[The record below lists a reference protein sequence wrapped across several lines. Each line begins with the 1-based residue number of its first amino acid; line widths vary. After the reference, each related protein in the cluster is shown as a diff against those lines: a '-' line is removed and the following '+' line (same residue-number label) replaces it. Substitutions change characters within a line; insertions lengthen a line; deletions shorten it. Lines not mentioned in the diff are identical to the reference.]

1 MTKEFVR
8 YLRMCVDFH
17 HENDESFKITDSAN
31 AKENLMYL
39 KAIHYINKLYSD
51 VEENYTIEQNA
62 GENRIEGGVVSISG
76 SVDTFRCWKCG
87 RTLPISEKTGSVY
100 MSNPPKYAC
109 KDCEGINKEKQYRP
123 FKDCNELIEHYQKKY
138 KSAVGCDIYFPSLY
152 KPCIWVKSKE
162 YGTDFMITAFDN
174 NNESIGANVIINDM
188 GVTMK
193 MLFDNYIF
201 CDNSVCGMEE

>member
-1 MTKEFVR
+1 MKKIKGYNIVKEKTNELLVSI
-8 YLRMCVDFH
+8 
-17 HENDESFKITDSAN
+17 EIGNDEVIERDGYKVIPFY
-31 AKENLMYL
+31 E
-39 KAIHYINKLYSD
+39 
-51 VEENYTIEQNA
+51 EENYTIEQNA
-62 GENRIEGGVVSISG
+62 EENRVEGGVLSISG
-76 SVDTFRCWKCG
+76 SIDTFRCWKCG
-87 RTLPISEKTGSVY
+87 RTLPISERTGSVY

>member
-1 MTKEFVR
+1 MKKIKGYNIVKEKTNELLVSIE
-8 YLRMCVDFH
+8 VG
-17 HENDESFKITDSAN
+17 NDEVIERDGYKVIPFY
-31 AKENLMYL
+31 E
-39 KAIHYINKLYSD
+39 
-51 VEENYTIEQNA
+51 EENQTIEQNA

-76 SVDTFRCWKCG
+76 SIDTFRCWKCG
-87 RTLPISEKTGSVY
+87 RTLPISERTGSVY

-193 MLFDNYIF
+193 MLFDNFIF

>member
-1 MTKEFVR
+1 MKKIKGYNIVKEKTNELLVSIE
-8 YLRMCVDFH
+8 VG
-17 HENDESFKITDSAN
+17 NDEVIERDGYKVIPFY
-31 AKENLMYL
+31 E
-39 KAIHYINKLYSD
+39 
-51 VEENYTIEQNA
+51 EENQTIEQNA

-76 SVDTFRCWKCG
+76 SIDTFRCWKCG
-87 RTLPISEKTGSVY
+87 RTLPISERTGSVY

-174 NNESIGANVIINDM
+174 NNESIGANVIINNM